1 MINLKI
7 LIREDYTEIYRWFKV
22 FTRVLIRQRHE
33 GQAWRGDLAM
43 EAETGVKPV
52 EYRRRD
58 QNPKDVPSGS

>member
-1 MINLKI
+1 MGRLSWILWDAIIKV
-7 LIREDYTEIYRWFKV
+7 LIRE
-22 FTRVLIRQRHE
+22 RHE